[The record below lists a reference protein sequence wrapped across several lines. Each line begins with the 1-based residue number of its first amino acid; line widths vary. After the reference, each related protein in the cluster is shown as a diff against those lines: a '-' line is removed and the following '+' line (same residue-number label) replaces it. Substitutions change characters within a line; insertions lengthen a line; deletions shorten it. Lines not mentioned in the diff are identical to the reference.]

1 MKILTI
7 DNNNVNII
15 AVLEEME
22 KSRENVVIYR
32 NGNPLADL
40 TLHVK
45 KDRLTPHPIMSR
57 IKIKYDPTEPIE
69 QEEQVN
75 TYDR

>member
-7 DNNNVNII
+7 DNNNINII

-22 KSRENVVIYR
+22 KNRENIVIYR
-32 NGNPLADL
+32 NGKPLADL

-45 KDRLTPHPIMSR
+45 KDRITPHPAMKE
-57 IKIKYDPTEPIE
+57 IKIKYDPAEPLE
-69 QEEQVN
+69 QPPCKEALL
-75 TYDR
+75 R